1 MSHAEPRPGKPRT
14 FPSKRDAW
22 ISAVIW
28 VSSAVLFAAA
38 VQLLRSPG
46 GAGYRVGLAAVCV
59 AMAGFSLWVLYTTSY
74 TLTEAELRIR
84 SGPFRFRVPFDAVRE
99 VVPSRN
105 PLSSPACSLDRL
117 RIRYGSRSI
126 MISPE
131 EKHAFLEA
139 LAERCPELCFDGTR
153 LVEREHG

>member
-1 MSHAEPRPGKPRT
+1 MSSAEAKPSPRT

-28 VSSAVLFAAA
+28 ISSAVLFAAA
-38 VQLLRSPG
+38 VQILRGPG
-46 GAGYRVGLAAVCV
+46 GPGYRLALAALCL

-74 TLTEAELRIR
+74 TFGEGELRIR
-84 SGPFRFRVPFDAVRE
+84 SGPFRFRVLLDAVSE
-99 VVPSRN
+99 VVPTRN

-117 RIRYGSRSI
+117 RIRYGSRRI

-131 EKHAFLEA
+131 EKRAFLEA
-139 LAERCPELCFDGTR
+139 LAERRPDLAFDGTR
-153 LVEREHG
+153 LVARDGG